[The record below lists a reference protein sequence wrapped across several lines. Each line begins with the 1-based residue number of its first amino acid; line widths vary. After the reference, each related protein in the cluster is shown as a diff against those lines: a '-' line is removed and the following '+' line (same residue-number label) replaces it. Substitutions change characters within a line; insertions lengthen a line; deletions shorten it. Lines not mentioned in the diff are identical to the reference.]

1 MTARSIRAALAMLA
15 LSGLFAVTA
24 QAENPTDA
32 SPSSDARVE
41 YRYFGQ
47 GAYVLV
53 IPARTIEAPYALTGR
68 RHADGYWDRQNV
80 RVIETGQ
87 GRIVVPATR

>member
-1 MTARSIRAALAMLA
+1 MTARSIRAALATFA
-15 LSGLFAVTA
+15 LSGLFAATA
-24 QAENPTDA
+24 HAETRGDA
-32 SPSSDARVE
+32 SSSSDVRVE

-53 IPARTIEAPYALTGR
+53 IPARSIEAPYALTGR
-68 RHADGYWDRQNV
+68 RQADGYWDRQNV